1 MPNFHTFKT
10 INMTNK
16 MFYGVHKPTFYA
28 TNLLIWVLFLTAL
41 PRQEVAT
48 GEAIYLKKCA
58 RCHGADGTK
67 GRSGAANLQLSK
79 MENGM
84 ISQIIQNGKK
94 PMPAY
99 KSKLTEDEINDL
111 ITYVKSLR
119 K

>member
-1 MPNFHTFKT
+1 MN
-10 INMTNK
+10 NK
-16 MFYGVHKPTFYA
+16 IFYHVHKPTFYA
-28 TNLLIWVLFLTAL
+28 TSLLSFVLFLTAL
-41 PRQEVAT
+41 PRQQVAT

-79 MENGM
+79 MDNGM

-99 KSKLTEDEINDL
+99 KSKLTDEEISDL
-111 ITYVKSLR
+111 VAYVKSLR

>member
-1 MPNFHTFKT
+1 MKDKIIYSARKSTFC
-10 INMTNK
+10 
-16 MFYGVHKPTFYA
+16 A
-28 TNLLIWVLFLTAL
+28 TSLLIWVLFLTAL

-58 RCHGADGTK
+58 RCHGADGAK

>member
-1 MPNFHTFKT
+1 MYHFHTFKT

-16 MFYGVHKPTFYA
+16 MLYGVHKSTFCA
-28 TNLLIWVLFLTAL
+28 TNLLICVLFLTAL

-79 MENGM
+79 MQNDMM
-84 ISQIIQNGKK
+84 IQIIQNGKK

-111 ITYVKSLR
+111 VAYVKSLR

>member
-1 MPNFHTFKT
+1 MR
-10 INMTNK
+10 
-16 MFYGVHKPTFYA
+16 KPTFYA
-28 TNLLIWVLFLTAL
+28 TSLLIWVLFLTAL

-58 RCHGADGTK
+58 RCHGADGAK

-79 MENGM
+79 MEDEM
-84 ISQIIQNGKK
+84 ISQIIQNGRK

-99 KSKLTEDEINDL
+99 KSKLTKDEINDVVA
-111 ITYVKSLR
+111 YVKSLR